1 MLANRLFPPAIG
13 SIVLMLLL
21 FPSGRGLGGR
31 WTWIERAIAL
41 LVVAIGVIDLFR
53 DAPLQLSMPL
63 TILNPDTRSI
73 PNPLALHGAAGA
85 IISAVAFIAGSW
97 TIPTVLVGPLS
108 LFVRYRRSSEL
119 ERAQIRWLAYAG
131 TIALALIVASNFA
144 SDVLSNGLWAGGMVA
159 LGFLPIAIALAIFR
173 YRLYDIDL
181 IINRTLVYGALSAV
195 LAATYFL
202 SVLAFETVLR
212 PLTGGSEVAVALS
225 TLAVVALFA
234 PLRTRIQAAVN
245 RRFFRSRYD
254 AARTLDSFAVRLR
267 DEVDLDAVRADLIG
281 SVRQTMA
288 PAHLSLWLRER
299 AR

>member
-1 MLANRLFPPAIG
+1 VLANRLFPPAIG